1 MAVVRRG
8 STIPQQ
14 VDHAAPAPPRVIGDA
29 DSAAVPTKP
38 AHLWATL
45 TGLLLVVGGLGGSW
59 LIWNN
64 NHVITFRAS
73 SEMSIFVGILVFTTA
88 VERVMEPFTRWLPGR
103 AAQHRFD
110 WALAAMENGVGST
123 VDAAKAKA
131 AAEQA
136 RADKGVLAWGLAT
149 ALATLLSASSG
160 LYLLHMLTDSA
171 DWNTIPQWVD
181 SLVTGLIVGSGTK
194 PVHDVISRVQSAK
207 DRITL
212 S

>member
-8 STIPQQ
+8 TTIPQQ
-14 VDHAAPAPPRVIGDA
+14 VDHAAPPPRVVGDA

-45 TGLLLVVGGLGGSW
+45 TGLLLVVGGLGCSW

-64 NHVITFRAS
+64 MHVTTFRAS
-73 SEMSIFVGILVFTTA
+73 SEMSIFAGIIVFTTA

-103 AAQHRFD
+103 AAQHRYD

-123 VDAAKAKA
+123 VDAARAKA

-136 RADKGVLAWGLAT
+136 KADRGVLTWGLAT
-149 ALATLLSASSG
+149 ALATLLSAASG
-160 LYLLHMLTDSA
+160 LYLLHMLTDVPE
-171 DWNTIPQWVD
+171 WNTIPQWVD

-194 PVHDVISRVQSAK
+194 PVHDVISRVQAAK
-207 DRITL
+207 DRITQG
-212 S
+212 